1 MLTTGVLER
10 VGPTGSGLIPGV
22 DGLEA
27 RFDDTAGTVEGC
39 CAVSRRRLLLSKPSR
54 GVDTDGGGAE
64 KDAIGVAAG
73 VEWIGLEATGV
84 GCVDAG
90 ANEGVRVGLIVEG
103 EARIEG
109 CRV

>member
-54 GVDTDGGGAE
+54 GVETEGGAE
-64 KDAIGVAAG
+64 NDATGVAAG
-73 VEWIGLEATGV
+73 VEWVGLEATGV
-84 GCVDAG
+84 GCADAG

-103 EARIEG
+103 EARMEG